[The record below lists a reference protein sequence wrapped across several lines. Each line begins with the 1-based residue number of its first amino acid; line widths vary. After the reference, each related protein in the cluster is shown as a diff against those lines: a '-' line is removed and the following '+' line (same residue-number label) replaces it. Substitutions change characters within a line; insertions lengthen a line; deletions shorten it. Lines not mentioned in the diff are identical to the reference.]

1 MRTVRSRPVHVSRTH
16 HVAKPGIG
24 AGRGML
30 RRVRVGNGGAYVIL
44 MTLAVLFVGPFLWLL
59 LAALK
64 TREEWASVPT
74 HVLPEH
80 AQWNNFR
87 HALTDINF
95 AAYAMNS
102 LFLSMIYAVLI
113 TLSSAAVGF
122 GFARLRGP
130 GKRALFFV
138 LLSTMMVPQV
148 LTLLPTYVL
157 FARIGLVNSYWPWV
171 LWGLAASP
179 YLVFLF
185 RQFFSGI
192 PSQLEDAAI
201 IDGCGWPRIF
211 VKIFLPLSRP
221 VLITA
226 FLLSFTW
233 NWGDYIAPALLLDV
247 DHTTLSVAITSWYKD
262 PHGNGIP
269 TVQAAAAALYIMPV
283 LLIFLFAQRYF
294 VRSVVGSGVKG

>member
-1 MRTVRSRPVHVSRTH
+1 MALSVVF
-16 HVAKPGIG
+16 A
-24 AGRGML
+24 
-30 RRVRVGNGGAYVIL
+30 
-44 MTLAVLFVGPFLWLL
+44 GPFLWLL

-64 TREEWASVPT
+64 TREEWVAVPGS
-74 HVLPEH
+74 VLPDQV
-80 AQWNNFR
+80 QWSNFTQ
-87 HALTDINF
+87 ALTDVNF

-102 LFLSMIYAVLI
+102 LFLSTTYAFLI

-122 GFARLRGP
+122 GFARLRAP
-130 GKRALFFV
+130 GKRAMFLV
-138 LLSTMMVPQV
+138 VLSTMMLPQV
-148 LTLLPTYVL
+148 LTILPTYVMFSRL
-157 FARIGLVNSYWPWV
+157 GLVNTYWPWV

-185 RQFFSGI
+185 RQFFAAI
-192 PSQLEDAAI
+192 PRELEDAAI

-211 VKIFLPLSRP
+211 VRIFLPLSRP

-233 NWGDYIAPALLLDV
+233 SWGDYIAPALLLDV

-269 TVQAAAAALYIMPV
+269 TVQAAAATLYIMPV
-283 LLIFLFAQRYF
+283 LLIFFFAQRHF
-294 VRSVVGSGVKG
+294 VRSVVGSAVKG